1 MLFKPKCQVLQM
13 AQDQIKTHGWM
24 EMDGSDSKCCLVFRR
39 PASDIVWG
47 FSRLLAKLYEPATAK
62 YLDHTQLI
70 WAISKNILQTG
81 QIQSSQIQSWWW
93 AVSPPS
99 ELSLAFRRCATKR
112 SFWKITSWQL
122 ACGVFFHIR
131 QLHLFLRGLLL
142 LPPLFPKDPWY
153 YIKCFISPLLAV
165 IFKCVARI
173 NFMLPARLACK
184 DVSQF
189 FSDFKLPL

>member
-99 ELSLAFRRCATKR
+99 ELSSAFRSCATKL
-112 SFWKITSWQL
+112 SFWKLHLDTFP
-122 ACGVFFHIR
+122 AVCFFHIR
-131 QLHLFLRGLLL
+131 QLHLFLRRLLL
-142 LPPLFPKDPWY
+142 LPPLLPQDPWY
-153 YIKCFISPLLAV
+153 C
-165 IFKCVARI
+165 
-173 NFMLPARLACK
+173 
-184 DVSQF
+184 
-189 FSDFKLPL
+189 